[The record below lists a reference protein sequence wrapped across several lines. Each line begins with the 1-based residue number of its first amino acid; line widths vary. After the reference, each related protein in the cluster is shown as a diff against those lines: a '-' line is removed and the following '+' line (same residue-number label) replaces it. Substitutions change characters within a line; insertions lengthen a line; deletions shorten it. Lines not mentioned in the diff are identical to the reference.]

1 MSLWKSSLIV
11 TLFTLLGRI
20 TGYGRDY
27 TISLIGGA
35 NKETDIVFLILTIP
49 DLLINIFLAGGLST
63 TIIPKLKSLSKENQ
77 KLISGQIST
86 MVALLFIALS
96 LLNALNAEK
105 TFNILAPGINYL
117 NYEENILPLIAISI
131 CLPICALSGVINAV
145 LNSKNIFIPGAIS
158 STILNV
164 FMILFSAL
172 GYLIFKLSIIWLLV
186 SGYVFGVLF
195 RFFIQF
201 SYGYKYFKIY
211 YFKERLLVDFN
222 LLKIFLGNF
231 GFTIAFI
238 LMPVISRS
246 FASKLEEGSLSIFT
260 YSYKL
265 IHLPEALIMGSF
277 SIVLLPY
284 LTNNINN
291 TEVAKIKKWI
301 FLISLFVSIIGY
313 LISPLIIN
321 LIFRNSNLYSDQ
333 IYQLGETTAKGL
345 LFLMPMSLVTLYGI
359 IYAAK
364 KEALPLFL
372 TGLVMLS
379 VICILSP
386 LLSNT
391 MNLNGVIISYGMSY
405 VCGLLFISSWDNF
418 RMLFLNKRLKRF

>member
-1 MSLWKSSLIV
+1 M
-11 TLFTLLGRI
+11 LGRI

>member
-1 MSLWKSSLIV
+1 MSLWKSSLLV
-11 TLFTLLGRI
+11 TLLTLLGRI

-63 TIIPKLKSLSKENQ
+63 TIIPKLQSLSKGNQ

-86 MVALLFIALS
+86 IVALLFIALS
-96 LLNALNAEK
+96 LLITLNAEK

-131 CLPICALSGVINAV
+131 CLPICALSGVVNAV

-164 FMILFSAL
+164 FMILFSTL

-186 SGYVFGVLF
+186 SGYIFGVLF

-211 YFKERLLVDFN
+211 YFKERLLVDYN

-238 LMPVISRS
+238 IMPVISRS

-291 TEVAKIKKWI
+291 AEVAKIKKWI

-313 LISPLIIN
+313 LISPIIIN

-364 KEALPLFL
+364 KETLPLFF

-391 MNLNGVIISYGMSY
+391 LNLNGVIISYGMSY
-405 VCGLLFISSWDNF
+405 VCGLLFISLWDNF
-418 RMLFLNKRLKRF
+418 RILFLKKRP

>member
-1 MSLWKSSLIV
+1 M
-11 TLFTLLGRI
+11 LGRI

-63 TIIPKLKSLSKENQ
+63 TIIPKLQSLSKGNQ

-86 MVALLFIALS
+86 IVALLFIALS
-96 LLNALNAEK
+96 LLITLNAEK

-131 CLPICALSGVINAV
+131 CLPICALSGVVNAV

-186 SGYVFGVLF
+186 SGYIFGVLF

-291 TEVAKIKKWI
+291 AEVAKIKKWI

-313 LISPLIIN
+313 LISPIIIN

-333 IYQLGETTAKGL
+333 IYQLGEATAKGL

-364 KEALPLFL
+364 KETLPLFF

-391 MNLNGVIISYGMSY
+391 LNLNGVIISYGMSY
-405 VCGLLFISSWDNF
+405 VCGLLFISLWDNF
-418 RMLFLNKRLKRF
+418 RILFLKKRP

>member
-1 MSLWKSSLIV
+1 M
-11 TLFTLLGRI
+11 
-20 TGYGRDY
+20 
-27 TISLIGGA
+27 
-35 NKETDIVFLILTIP
+35 
-49 DLLINIFLAGGLST
+49 
-63 TIIPKLKSLSKENQ
+63 
-77 KLISGQIST
+77 
-86 MVALLFIALS
+86 
-96 LLNALNAEK
+96 
-105 TFNILAPGINYL
+105 
-117 NYEENILPLIAISI
+117 
-131 CLPICALSGVINAV
+131 PICALSGVINAV